1 MASAT
6 VDKQHQAYALFNA
19 RLKSEVKA
27 LITPALIEEHRRK
40 PLGRHSDDL
49 ERVLN
54 FFRRPPAY
62 ALYSRVPMRE
72 WQIIRLPIAPDAPP
86 TPLDDTVHRSEAEA
100 MHALFMRNVDDLM
113 AS

>member
-6 VDKQHQAYALFNA
+6 TDKQHQTYALFNA
-19 RLKSEVKA
+19 RLKTEIKG

-40 PLGRHSDDL
+40 PLGRHSDPL

-72 WQIIRLPIAPDAPP
+72 WQLIRLPIDPNAPP
-86 TPLDDTVHRSEAEA
+86 TPIEETVYRSEADA
-100 MHALFMRNVDDLM
+100 MHAVFMHNVNDLM